1 MPSRTLRR
9 ANARH
14 ARHATLAAGAFAVA
28 AMVSPIGAGAA
39 AASPTDARPW
49 VSGDHTIPVFDVE
62 SAISERIE
70 VETGMDGDQNGIED
84 RIFVDL
90 LRPDTAQKVPLI
102 VRASPYYGLGP
113 RGWEQEYFV
122 PRGYAVAK
130 VSLPGTDES
139 TGCDDIGGKLE
150 VIGTKAIVDW
160 ANERAD
166 GFDAGTDTPNHA
178 TWSTGKVAMIGKSWD
193 GTIANAVASTG
204 VEGLETIVPVAAISS
219 WYDYVRG
226 NGIPFYSGYISFLHS
241 YVSNFDSPYCQTLNG
256 ILQAKSDDATGNYN
270 RWWAQRDYRVD
281 AAKITASVFVVHGL
295 TDENV
300 KTRHFGEWWD
310 ELVNH
315 DVERK
320 IFLHQQDHID
330 PYDVFGTTYTT
341 PLREWFDYYL
351 QDLDNGVPDGPQA
364 IIQREDGSWSED
376 DEWPPAGT
384 ESVTMRLSKPLGD
397 AAGGLSTSPSG
408 EFARTVKIV
417 QSTDY
422 SSDSVVANPTQPRS
436 DRAVFLS
443 DELSTALRESGT
455 ATVKL
460 RVKVDRQNA
469 GFQAR
474 VVDYNS
480 GSAYIVSRTIADLG
494 HYKSWKHKEAL
505 TPGQYYTFKWEINA
519 DDRIFARNHVLGLV
533 LTAEHHNPTAPYQ
546 PVTATIKLKKSS
558 ITMPVSGDVVS
569 LATPGEVGPIV
580 TTSITPAEPTRDRQ
594 EFLREFVEGSR

>member
-1 MPSRTLRR
+1 MPSRTPRR
-9 ANARH
+9 AIARR
-14 ARHATLAAGAFAVA
+14 ALLAAGALVAAVA
-28 AMVSPIGAGAA
+28 VSPIARWARCRGRQ
-39 AASPTDARPW
+39 PDRPRPW
-49 VSGDHTIPVFDVE
+49 VSGDHTIPVFDLE
-62 SAISERIE
+62 SAISEHIE

-90 LRPDTAQKVPLI
+90 LRPDTAEKVPLI

-160 ANERAD
+160 ANQRAD
-166 GFDAGTDTPNHA
+166 GFDAGTDTPNQA
-178 TWSTGKVAMIGKSWD
+178 NWSTGKVAMIGKSWD
-193 GTIANAVASTG
+193 GTIANAVAATG

-226 NGIPFYSGYISFLHS
+226 NGIPFSSGYISWLHS
-241 YVSNFDSPYCQTLNG
+241 YVSNFDSPYCGTLNG

-270 RWWAQRDYRVD
+270 KWWAERDYRVD
-281 AAKITASVFVVHGL
+281 ASKITASVFVVHGL

-310 ELVNH
+310 ELVAN

-320 IFLHQQDHID
+320 LFLHQQDHID

-364 IIQREDGSWSED
+364 IIQRENGSWSED
-376 DEWPPAGT
+376 EVWPPADT
-384 ESVTMRLSKPLGD
+384 ESVTMKLSKPLGD
-397 AAGGLSTSPSG
+397 VAGGLSTSPST
-408 EFARTVKIV
+408 ESAKTVKII
-417 QSTDY
+417 QNTDY
-422 SSDSVVANPTQPRS
+422 SSDSVVANPTQPRT

-443 DELSTALRESGT
+443 DELSSALRESGT
-455 ATVKL
+455 ATVSL
-460 RVKVDRQNA
+460 RVKVDRENA

-474 VVDYNS
+474 VVDYNG

-494 HYKSWKHKEAL
+494 HYKSWSKKQEL
-505 TPGQYYTFKWEINA
+505 IPGKYYTFKWEINA

-533 LTAEHHNPTAPYQ
+533 LTAEQHNPTGTYQ
-546 PVTATIKLKKSS
+546 PVTATINLKKSS
-558 ITMPVSGDVVS
+558 ITMPVSGDVAS
-569 LATPGEVGPIV
+569 LASTGEVAPIV
-580 TTSITPAEPTRDRQ
+580 TTSITPAEPTA
-594 EFLREFVEGSR
+594 

>member
-1 MPSRTLRR
+1 MQSRSLRRSTARRTL
-9 ANARH
+9 
-14 ARHATLAAGAFAVA
+14 LAAGALVAAVA
-28 AMVSPIGAGAA
+28 VSPVEPGAA
-39 AASPTDARPW
+39 AATQTDPRPW
-49 VSGDHTIPVFDVE
+49 VSGDRTIPVFDLA

-70 VETGMDGDQNGIED
+70 VETGMDGDQNGVED

-90 LRPDTAQKVPLI
+90 LRPDTAEKVPLI

-139 TGCDDIGGKLE
+139 TGCDDIGGRLE

-160 ANERAD
+160 ANQRAD
-166 GFDAGTDTPNHA
+166 GFDAGTDTPNTA
-178 TWSTGKVAMIGKSWD
+178 DWSTGKVAMIGKSWD

-241 YVSNFDSPYCQTLNG
+241 YVSNFDSAYCRTLNG
-256 ILQAKSDDATGNYN
+256 ILQSKSDDATGNYN
-270 RWWAQRDYRVD
+270 RWWSQRDYRID
-281 AAKITASVFVVHGL
+281 ASKITASVFVVHGL

-300 KTRHFGEWWD
+300 KTRQFGEWWD
-310 ELVNH
+310 DLVAN

-364 IIQREDGSWSED
+364 IIQREDGTWSE
-376 DEWPPAGT
+376 EEVWPPADT
-384 ESVTMRLSKPLGD
+384 APVRMKLSRPLG
-397 AAGGLSTSPSG
+397 AGAGGLSTSTSSS
-408 EFARTVKIV
+408 AAAKTVTIV
-417 QSTDY
+417 QNTEY

-443 DELSTALRESGT
+443 DELSGALRESGT
-455 ATVKL
+455 ATVRL
-460 RVKVDRQNA
+460 RVKVDRENA

-474 VVDYNS
+474 IVDYNG
-480 GSAYIVSRTIADLG
+480 GSAYIVSRTLADLG
-494 HYKSWKHKEAL
+494 HYESWRKKQTL
-505 TPGQYYTFKWEINA
+505 VPGEWYTFTWEINA
-519 DDRIFARNHVLGLV
+519 DERIFAPNHVLGLV
-533 LTAEHHNPTAPYQ
+533 LTAEQHNPTAPYQ
-546 PVTATIKLKKSS
+546 PVTATIKTKRSFL
-558 ITMPVSGDVVS
+558 TMPVSGDVAS
-569 LATPGEVGPIV
+569 LASTGQVASIR
-580 TTSITPAEPTRDRQ
+580 TTSITPAEPTRDVQ
-594 EFLREFVEGSR
+594 EFVREFVEGSR